1 MTVIYSLSIN
11 YRTNTYEPIIILCWI
26 LFFASGM
33 LVTQRYYPTGL
44 FVFAWLGIIN
54 IIVMC
59 IIAVFITVEIIII
72 TSQPSKHIIQIPFTV
87 IPIVTCLTNVILNA
101 IIVIFSFKL
110 SSLIMKNTKSNE
122 PE

>member
-33 LVTQRYYPTGL
+33 LVTQRYYPT
-44 FVFAWLGIIN
+44 GIIN